1 MLTRLKIFVHVQYV
15 ILDLK
20 LEKTSMHEKYLGFDQ
35 INFMT
40 HSYKEKFWN
49 SFFVWMNCNKTCAA
63 KNLSKIKT
71 LNNFAKI
78 MR

>member
-1 MLTRLKIFVHVQYV
+1 MQYV

-20 LEKTSMHEKYLGFDQ
+20 LEKTWMHEKYLGFDQ

-49 SFFVWMNCNKTCAA
+49 SFFVWMNCNKTCTT
-63 KNLSKIKT
+63 KMFS
-71 LNNFAKI
+71 
-78 MR
+78 R

>member
-15 ILDLK
+15 ILDLN
-20 LEKTSMHEKYLGFDQ
+20 LKTSVHEKYLGFDQ

-49 SFFVWMNCNKTCAA
+49 SFIVWMNCNKTCTA
-63 KNLSKIKT
+63 KNVLKIKT
-71 LNNFAKI
+71 SNNFAKI